1 MKREVTEL
9 DFRRPEFR
17 NAKIED
23 YEFRDDGAI
32 VRKDR
37 WESGIQQI
45 KSAVGIRSGFEVDEV
60 VDAVLKLVGR
70 WDEADPDE
78 DPGHDLIDLRLSCG
92 TVLSRCV
99 RGPGMPFTYQ

>member
-1 MKREVTEL
+1 
-9 DFRRPEFR
+9 
-17 NAKIED
+17 
-23 YEFRDDGAI
+23 
-32 VRKDR
+32 DR

-99 RGPGMPFTYQ
+99 RGPGMPFTYQWQFGAIDFSRADFGADIVEWQKSPEPPDTTA